1 MEKYTAISIT
11 AKILTVQGLPHVR
24 PNANPISSEL
34 GSDERDKL
42 IFSVILHFYV
52 QSTDPGYF
60 GYWDISGNI

>member
-34 GSDERDKL
+34 GSDKL
-42 IFSVILHFYV
+42 IFSVILLFYV